1 MPSPDL
7 TRLQATLG
15 SPALGRLREALRR
28 RLELGRELIGRLT
41 LRDATPEERQAC
53 DDLFARRPTAGHSLM
68 IDLDELATLL
78 REAGVAPDL
87 TVAVETLDGPVAN
100 HRALAAAVEGAWNRV
115 FAEAHDRWTPGQP
128 LATWLEELASQGML
142 KRLAAG
148 DPARGSELLAE
159 IAVVV
164 AALPARAEPLAGFA
178 ARLFGDAHALD
189 AGSARATLAV
199 RAAARLTGV
208 QFEDNAE
215 GRRSAWASVGIYL
228 DELSTPAL
236 ILNLPTS
243 SDSAL
248 ARLLR
253 TASLAGE
260 PLHLS
265 LRWLMRDPLDH
276 EQALAHRTVF
286 VCENPT
292 IVASAARQLGGQCAP
307 LVCVNGQP
315 ATPVKIL
322 LRQLVTAGA
331 RLRYHGDL
339 DGKGIEIASAIIVGY
354 GAQPWRMGVDDYLAA
369 PKGKALKRAPPAT
382 PWCPAL
388 AEAMRRER
396 RAVHEESVADLLL
409 ADLAPA
415 LSGGASGAA
424 G

>member
-1 MPSPDL
+1 L
-7 TRLQATLG
+7 
-15 SPALGRLREALRR
+15 
-28 RLELGRELIGRLT
+28 
-41 LRDATPEERQAC
+41 
-53 DDLFARRPTAGHSLM
+53 
-68 IDLDELATLL
+68 
-78 REAGVAPDL
+78 
-87 TVAVETLDGPVAN
+87 
-100 HRALAAAVEGAWNRV
+100 
-115 FAEAHDRWTPGQP
+115 
-128 LATWLEELASQGML
+128 L

-148 DPARGSELLAE
+148 DPVRGSELLAE

-164 AALPARAEPLAGFA
+164 AALPVRAEPLAGFA

-189 AGSARATLAV
+189 AGTVRATLAV
-199 RAAARLTGV
+199 RAAARLAGV
-208 QFEDNAE
+208 PFEDNAE

-236 ILNLPTS
+236 ILNLPAN

-276 EQALAHRTVF
+276 DQALAHRTVF

-292 IVASAARQLGGQCAP
+292 IVALAARQLGCQCAP

-339 DGKGIEIASAIIVGY
+339 DGKGIEIANTITAGY
-354 GAQPWRMGVDDYLAA
+354 GAEPWRMGVDDYLAA
-369 PKGKALKRAPPAT
+369 PKGKALKRPPLAT

-388 AEAMRRER
+388 ADAMRTER
-396 RAVHEESVADLLL
+396 RVVHEEAVADLLL
-409 ADLAPA
+409 ADLAADPG
-415 LSGGASGAA
+415 S
-424 G
+424 

>member
-1 MPSPDL
+1 MSAPDH

-53 DDLFARRPTAGHSLM
+53 DDLFGRRPTAGRSLM

-78 REAGVAPDL
+78 REAGIAPDL
-87 TVAVETLDGPVAN
+87 TVAVETLLGAVAN
-100 HRALAAAVEGAWNRV
+100 QRSLANAVETAWNRV
-115 FAEAHDRWTPGQP
+115 FAEAHDRWSNSGQP
-128 LATWLEELASQGML
+128 LATWLQELASQGML

-148 DPARGSELLAE
+148 DPVRGSELLTEVAF
-159 IAVVV
+159 VV

-189 AGSARATLAV
+189 AGTARATLAV
-199 RAAARLTGV
+199 RAAARLVGAP
-208 QFEDNAE
+208 FEDDAE

-236 ILNLPTS
+236 LLNLPAS

-276 EQALAHRTVF
+276 DQALAHRTVF

-292 IVASAARQLGGQCAP
+292 IVALAARQLGCQCAP

-331 RLRYHGDL
+331 RLRYHGDF
-339 DGKGIEIASAIIVGY
+339 DGKGIEIASAIITGY
-354 GAQPWRMGVDDYLAA
+354 GAEPWRMGVDDYLAA
-369 PKGKALKRAPPAT
+369 PKGKALKQAPFAT

-388 AEAMRRER
+388 AEAMQGQRRV
-396 RAVHEESVADLLL
+396 VHEEAVANLLL
-409 ADLAPA
+409 ADLAA
-415 LSGGASGAA
+415 DSTLLSLRR
-424 G
+424 

>member
-1 MPSPDL
+1 MSVLDL

-28 RLELGRELIGRLT
+28 RLELGRELVGQLT

-53 DDLFARRPTAGHSLM
+53 DDLFARRPTEGRSLM

-87 TVAVETLDGPVAN
+87 TVAVETLTGTVAN
-100 HRALAAAVEGAWNRV
+100 RRSLAATVEIAWQRV
-115 FAEAHDRWTPGQP
+115 FAEAHDRWSNTSQP
-128 LATWLEELASQGML
+128 LVTWLEELASQGLL
-142 KRLAAG
+142 KRLTAG
-148 DPARGSELLAE
+148 DPVRGSGLLAE

-164 AALPARAEPLAGFA
+164 AALPVRAEPLAGFA

-189 AGSARATLAV
+189 AGTVRATLAV
-199 RAAARLTGV
+199 RAAARLGGV
-208 QFEDNAE
+208 LFEDDAE
-215 GRRSAWASVGIYL
+215 GRRSAWAGVGIYL

-236 ILNLPTS
+236 ILNLPANG
-243 SDSAL
+243 DSAL
-248 ARLLR
+248 AQLLR

-260 PLHLS
+260 PLHVS

-276 EQALAHRTVF
+276 DQALACRTVF

-292 IVASAARQLGGQCAP
+292 IVALAARQLGCQCAP

-339 DGKGIEIASAIIVGY
+339 DGKGVEIANMIITGY
-354 GAQPWRMGVDDYLAA
+354 GAEPWRIGVDDYLAA
-369 PKGKALKRAPPAT
+369 PKGKALKRPPLAT

-388 AEAMRRER
+388 ADAMRRER
-396 RAVHEESVADLLL
+396 RVVHEEAVANLLL
-409 ADLAPA
+409 ADLAEDPG
-415 LSGGASGAA
+415 S
-424 G
+424 

>member
-1 MPSPDL
+1 MPISAIDVP
-7 TRLQATLG
+7 RLQATLG
-15 SPALGRLREALRR
+15 SPALGRLLEALRR
-28 RLELGRELIGRLT
+28 RLELGRELVGRLS
-41 LRDATPEERQAC
+41 LHGAISEERHAC
-53 DDLFARRPTAGHSLM
+53 DNLFARRPTSGNSLA
-68 IDLDELATLL
+68 IDLDELAVLL
-78 REAGVAPDL
+78 REAGIAPDL
-87 TVAVETLDGPVAN
+87 TVAVETLTGAVAN
-100 HRALAAAVEGAWNRV
+100 RHHLAAIVADAWNHV
-115 FAEAHDRWTPGQP
+115 FAEAHDRWSKADRS
-128 LATWLEELASQGML
+128 LSIWLEELASLGML

-148 DPARGSELLAE
+148 DPARGSELLTE

-164 AALPARAEPLAGFA
+164 AALPVRAEPLAGFA

-199 RAAARLTGV
+199 RAAAGLAGV
-208 QFEDNAE
+208 LFEDDAE
-215 GRRSAWASVGIYL
+215 GRRSAWAAVGIYL

-236 ILNLPTS
+236 LLNLPAT

-248 ARLLR
+248 GHLLR

-276 EQALAHRTVF
+276 DEALKRRTVF

-292 IVASAARQLGGQCAP
+292 IVALAARQLARQCAP

-331 RLRYHGDL
+331 RLRYHGDF
-339 DGKGIEIASAIIVGY
+339 DGKGIEIARTIITNF
-354 GAQPWRMGVDDYLAA
+354 GADPWRMDVEDYLAA
-369 PKGKALKRAPPAT
+369 PKGHALKRPPLAT

-388 AEAMRRER
+388 AEAMREQR
-396 RAVHEESVADLLL
+396 RVVHEEAVAHLLL
-409 ADLAPA
+409 VDLATE
-415 LSGGASGAA
+415 SHQ
-424 G
+424 

>member
-1 MPSPDL
+1 MFAPDL
-7 TRLQATLG
+7 ARLQTTLG

-28 RLELGRELIGRLT
+28 RLELGRELVGRLT
-41 LRDATPEERQAC
+41 LRDATPTERQAC
-53 DDLFARRPTAGHSLM
+53 DDLFARRPTAGRSLV
-68 IDLDELATLL
+68 IDLDELTMLL
-78 REAGVAPDL
+78 LEAGIAPDL
-87 TVAVETLDGPVAN
+87 TVAVEALTGVVVN
-100 HRALAAAVEGAWNRV
+100 RRSRAGAVEAAWNQV
-115 FAEAHDRWTPGQP
+115 FTDAYDRWFNAGRS
-128 LATWLEELASQGML
+128 LATWLEELISQGIL

-148 DPARGSELLAE
+148 DPARGAELLGEVAD
-159 IAVVV
+159 VV
-164 AALPARAEPLAGFA
+164 AALPARVEPLAGFA

-199 RAAARLTGV
+199 RAAARLAGV
-208 QFEDNAE
+208 PFEDAAE

-236 ILNLPTS
+236 ILNLPAS

-248 ARLLR
+248 TRLLR

-276 EQALAHRTVF
+276 EQALSERTVF

-292 IVASAARQLGGQCAP
+292 IVALAARQLGRQCAP

-315 ATPVKIL
+315 TTPAKIL

-339 DGKGIEIASAIIVGY
+339 DGKGIEIANAVIVGY
-354 GAQPWRMGVDDYLAA
+354 GAEPWRMGADDYLAA
-369 PKGKALKRAPPAT
+369 PKGRALKRPPLAA

-388 AEAMRRER
+388 AEAMLRER
-396 RAVHEESVADLLL
+396 RVVHEEAVANLLL
-409 ADLAPA
+409 ADLAA
-415 LSGGASGAA
+415 CS
-424 G
+424 

>member
-1 MPSPDL
+1 MSVPDL
-7 TRLQATLG
+7 TRLRATLG
-15 SPALGRLREALRR
+15 SPALGRLRVALRR
-28 RLELGRELIGRLT
+28 RLELGRELVGRLT

-53 DDLFARRPTAGHSLM
+53 DDLFARRPTAGRSLM

-87 TVAVETLDGPVAN
+87 TVAVETLTGPVAN
-100 HRALAAAVEGAWNRV
+100 RRSLATAVETAWNRV
-115 FAEAHDRWTPGQP
+115 FAEAHDRWAEASRP
-128 LATWLEELASQGML
+128 LVTWLEDLASQGIL

-148 DPARGSELLAE
+148 DPVRGSELLAE

-164 AALPARAEPLAGFA
+164 SALPVRAEPLARFA

-189 AGSARATLAV
+189 SGTARATLAV
-199 RAAARLTGV
+199 RAAARLAGV
-208 QFEDNAE
+208 PFEDDAE

-236 ILNLPTS
+236 ILNLPAN

-248 ARLLR
+248 AGLLR

-265 LRWLMRDPLDH
+265 LRWLLRDPLDH

-292 IVASAARQLGGQCAP
+292 IVALAARQLGGQCAP

-315 ATPVKIL
+315 ATPVRIL
-322 LRQLVTAGA
+322 LRQLVNAGA

-339 DGKGIEIASAIIVGY
+339 DGKGIDIASAIIVGY
-354 GAQPWRMGVDDYLAA
+354 GAKPWRMGVEDYLAA
-369 PKGKALKRAPPAT
+369 PKGKALKRPPFAT

-388 AEAMRRER
+388 ADAMRRER
-396 RAVHEESVADLLL
+396 RVVHEEAVANLLL
-409 ADLAPA
+409 ADLAADP
-415 LSGGASGAA
+415 LG
-424 G
+424 

>member
-1 MPSPDL
+1 MSAPDPI
-7 TRLQATLG
+7 RLQATLG
-15 SPALGRLREALRR
+15 SPALERLREALRR

-53 DDLFARRPTAGHSLM
+53 DDLFARRATAGRSLM
-68 IDLDELATLL
+68 IDLDELAILL

-87 TVAVETLDGPVAN
+87 TVAVETLTGAVAN
-100 HRALAAAVEGAWNRV
+100 RRSLAAAVETAWNRV
-115 FAEAHDRWTPGQP
+115 FVEAHDRWSKVSQP
-128 LATWLEELASQGML
+128 LVTWLEELASQGML

-148 DPARGSELLAE
+148 DPARGSELLSE
-159 IAVVV
+159 VAVVV
-164 AALPARAEPLAGFA
+164 AALPARAEPLSGFA

-189 AGSARATLAV
+189 AGTARATLAV
-199 RAAARLTGV
+199 RAATRLAGV
-208 QFEDNAE
+208 PFEDDAE

-236 ILNLPTS
+236 LLNLPAG

-276 EQALAHRTVF
+276 EQALSSRKVF

-292 IVASAARQLGGQCAP
+292 IVALAARQLGIQCAP

-339 DGKGIEIASAIIVGY
+339 DGKGIEIASAIIMGY
-354 GAQPWRMGVDDYLAA
+354 GAEPWRMGVDDYLAA
-369 PKGKALKRAPPAT
+369 PKGKTLKRPPLAT

-388 AEAMRRER
+388 AEAMRMER
-396 RAVHEESVADLLL
+396 RAVHEEAVANLLL
-409 ADLAPA
+409 ADLA
-415 LSGGASGAA
+415 A